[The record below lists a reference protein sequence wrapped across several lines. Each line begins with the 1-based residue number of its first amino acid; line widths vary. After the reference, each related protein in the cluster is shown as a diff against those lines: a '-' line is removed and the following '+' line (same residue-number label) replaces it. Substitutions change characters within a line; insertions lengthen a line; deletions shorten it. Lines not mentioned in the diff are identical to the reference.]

1 MIRCTCRAPL
11 RARVKRV
18 SGPAGRREE
27 GRDGPIAGA
36 GMGADRP
43 LHLEF
48 DSPMFRASLRQPM
61 HPASFRAAGQAP
73 VAQLD
78 RAPDYGSGGWEF
90 ESSRARHF
98 LGSGRPAIKR
108 QFEPCSNGARLVQER
123 QTCSPEGSSNSVR
136 RAARPRRARRPCP
149 ALPEDPLRRSAPEM
163 IRREREA
170 LTPGGCLVGLFC
182 INGYIGY
189 NGLADAIGWPNGLAG
204 TPEAETVPVV

>member
-18 SGPAGRREE
+18 SGLAGRREE
-27 GRDGPIAGA
+27 GRDGRIAGA

-98 LGSGRPAIKR
+98 GSKLGTPPAAVRAPAAARIFRSAANAPGTSVTPTPNRASIATVGRRNTRAAIRGLTPVAWNMASLRLGGGALYSTLGSLETPRLSVFPRLAGAI
-108 QFEPCSNGARLVQER
+108 
-123 QTCSPEGSSNSVR
+123 
-136 RAARPRRARRPCP
+136 
-149 ALPEDPLRRSAPEM
+149 
-163 IRREREA
+163 RERSR
-170 LTPGGCLVGLFC
+170 F
-182 INGYIGY
+182 
-189 NGLADAIGWPNGLAG
+189 
-204 TPEAETVPVV
+204 